1 MIAQKHEPWIH
12 RSVQKDKLRV
22 RERYWRFHEHHQ
34 QDSNVRRDIPC
45 MVPDGL
51 VWRKYL
57 KLLVLLTECCEDNI
71 RLVLLESAVEHM
83 DYRNSSPM
91 ILQEDGTQSKESAA
105 VQERSRLKKMVEG
118 KRICAFCDLSLRE
131 REYDEWDLL
140 RYVDMSTE
148 ERCKNALLRAG
159 RLLESSS
166 SHGVYLVF
174 DDDFVHEMKS
184 NSDEVVHILSVEEL
198 LALLVKQELV
208 GTIRSHE
215 LLELKKRCEIDYHR
229 RNRRVVDD
237 DGSASSAYLSEEAIE
252 QGLRDGSLFRGRL
265 EVTKQN
271 AREGYVSTPKER
283 YFLSQEA
290 FHFNRAIHHD
300 SVIIRPLPES
310 QWECPVGRLR
320 LVHHRDDEEGD
331 VAEASGPLVP
341 TARVVAIAD
350 TSRRIYVATLVDSPS
365 ADEKAVFVVPMDTRI
380 PRVRIRTS
388 GWQRFVNQ
396 RLLVEIDGWDVDSN
410 YPSGHCVQVLG
421 AIGDL
426 ETEITSLL
434 YEHEIHLEPF
444 SVAAMA
450 CLPTQGKNWI
460 VTAEEVGR
468 RRDLRTNRRIFS
480 VDPPGCQDIDDTM
493 HAEVL
498 PNGDIEVGVHIADV
512 THFVAHNSALDL
524 EAQVRGT
531 TFYLVDRR
539 FDMLPTLLSGDLCSL
554 HGGMDRLAVSVIW
567 TMSPDFK
574 TVKSVWY
581 GRTVIHNCQA
591 MTYEQAH
598 NILHDLPPDD
608 PTRPRPPPLT
618 AGAPVDRK
626 HVSALRKDL
635 GILTKLARKLRKDRE
650 EIGGA
655 VDLASGDVGTELKFA
670 LDENGNPIK
679 VSSKKEL
686 EIHHTIAELMIMANQ
701 SVAEKISKAFPTSSL
716 LRIHRTV
723 NEDRFEG
730 LQSAL
735 KAGGIEFDGSSNMAL
750 AQSLKQAK
758 LEGKNAAIVNSLWQ
772 SLATRAMSEAL
783 YICTG
788 DQEKGVGLSHYGLG
802 IHKYTHFTSP
812 IRRYA
817 DVVVHK
823 QLMAALTTET
833 RHIKLQ
839 LPPGFP
845 KQKGLASIPDSVVIS
860 IEKGQ
865 GLKYRDSGDSSG
877 HVLDS
882 LIHGTNELALG
893 SKESEKPAD
902 ALATPKVYTTSRA
915 DVYEKTQVASIC
927 NVLNKQNRMAKL
939 SSFECQ
945 RLFLSLYF
953 RKNVEIVPAV
963 VTDIRLNGLL
973 VYVPKFD
980 LKGPVFLSDTNGDIQ
995 IDPRLV
1001 GLSQGSGLAPTPG
1014 FASSGVNRLFPNAK
1028 CMVQNSENDA
1038 KRSLAIMVPDA
1049 PIRLTFRALDVV
1061 MVHISCEFSD
1071 TKARVP
1077 PPRFQLVATS
1087 ERPGPSV
1094 KPVARSLTVLNT
1106 LANDE
1111 IYTDDNG
1118 DSANTLY
1125 AALSGLEIRPRLGS
1139 TAFRFDR
1146 PQKKG
1151 SSSNRP
1157 SVAGRRIFSQFVN
1170 PDTRAAQQEA
1180 AVTAASES
1188 AAQRRAVVQATVARR
1203 TEYDRQ
1209 QHVEKSVTARTQK
1222 LAAVKRSAKRGK
1234 GK

>member
-1 MIAQKHEPWIH
+1 MEQ
-12 RSVQKDKLRV
+12 
-22 RERYWRFHEHHQ
+22 
-34 QDSNVRRDIPC
+34 
-45 MVPDGL
+45 
-51 VWRKYL
+51 
-57 KLLVLLTECCEDNI
+57 
-71 RLVLLESAVEHM
+71 M
-83 DYRNSSPM
+83 DYRNSSPTT
-91 ILQEDGTQSKESAA
+91 ISQEDGTQSKESAA
-105 VQERSRLKKMVEG
+105 VQERSRLKQLIES
-118 KRICAFCDLSLRE
+118 KRIGAFCDLSLRE
-131 REYDEWDLL
+131 RDYDEWDLL
-140 RYVDMSTE
+140 RYVEMSTE

-159 RLLESSS
+159 RLLLGSESSS
-166 SHGVYLVF
+166 SHGVFLVF
-174 DDDFVHEMKS
+174 DDEFVQEMKS
-184 NSDEVVHILSVEEL
+184 HSDEMVQILSLEEL
-198 LALLVKQELV
+198 IALLVKQQLV
-208 GTIRSHE
+208 GTTRSHE
-215 LLELKKRCEIDYHR
+215 LLKLKKRCESDYLR

-237 DGSASSAYLSEEAIE
+237 DGNASSAYLSEEAIK

-283 YFLSQEA
+283 YFLNQQA

-300 SVIIRPLPES
+300 LVIIQPLPES
-310 QWECPVGRLR
+310 QWEYPIGRFR
-320 LVHHRDDEEGD
+320 LVHHRDDDEEGVVSD
-331 VAEASGPLVP
+331 ASGPLIP

-350 TSRRIYVATLVDSPS
+350 TSRRKYVATLVDSPS
-365 ADEKAVFVVPMDTRI
+365 SDEKAVFVVPMDTRI

-388 GWQRFVNQ
+388 GWRRFVNQ

-410 YPSGHCVQVLG
+410 YPSGHCIQVLG

-450 CLPTQGKNWI
+450 CLPTEGKNWI

-468 RRDLRTNRRIFS
+468 RRDLRTIRRIFS
-480 VDPPGCQDIDDTM
+480 VDPPGCQDIDDSM

-512 THFVAHNSALDL
+512 THFVAHNSALDS

-531 TFYLVDRR
+531 TFYFVDRR

-554 HGGMDRLAVSVIW
+554 HGGVDRLAVSVIW

-608 PTRPRPPPLT
+608 PTRLRPPPMT
-618 AGAPVDRK
+618 AGAPVHRK
-626 HVSALRKDL
+626 HVSALKKDL
-635 GILTKLARKLRKDRE
+635 GILTLLARKLRKDRE

-655 VDLASGDVGTELKFA
+655 VDLSSGDVGTELKFA
-670 LDENGNPIK
+670 LDENGTPIN

-701 SVAEKISKAFPTSSL
+701 AVAKKISSAFPTSAL
-716 LRIHRTV
+716 LRIHRNV
-723 NEDRFEG
+723 NEDRFED
-730 LQSAL
+730 LESAL

-750 AQSLKQAK
+750 AQSLKQAQ
-758 LEGKNAAIVNSLWQ
+758 LQGKNAAIVNSLWQ

-788 DQEKGVGLSHYGLG
+788 DKEKGVELSHYGLG
-802 IHKYTHFTSP
+802 IQKYTHFTSP

-833 RHIKLQ
+833 RSIEVQ
-839 LPPGFP
+839 PPPGFP
-845 KQKGLASIPDSVVIS
+845 KRKGLASIPDSVVIS

-865 GLKYRDSGDSSG
+865 GLKYMDSVNSSD
-877 HVLDS
+877 HDLDS
-882 LIHGTNELALG
+882 LVHGTNKLALG
-893 SKESEKPAD
+893 SKESEIPAND
-902 ALATPKVYTTSRA
+902 LAQPKVYTTTHA
-915 DVYEKTQVASIC
+915 EVYEKTQVASIC
-927 NVLNKQNRMAKL
+927 NILNKQNRMAKL

-953 RKNVEIVPAV
+953 RRNVEIVPAV

-980 LKGPVFLSDTNGDIQ
+980 LKGPVFLSDTNGDVQ

-1001 GLSQGSGLAPTPG
+1001 GLSQGSGLAPSPG
-1014 FASSGVNRLFPNAK
+1014 FASSGASRLLPNSK
-1028 CMVQNSENDA
+1028 CIVQDSENEP

-1061 MVHISCEFSD
+1061 MVHISCDFSD
-1071 TKARVP
+1071 AKARVP

-1087 ERPGPSV
+1087 ERPGPS
-1094 KPVARSLTVLNT
+1094 KELVARSLTVLNQQSDVE
-1106 LANDE
+1106 LYHDE
-1111 IYTDDNG
+1111 EGGSTD
-1118 DSANTLY
+1118 TLY
-1125 AALSGLEIRPRLGS
+1125 ATLSGLEIKPRLES

-1146 PQKKG
+1146 PRKKCA
-1151 SSSNRP
+1151 SSHRP
-1157 SVAGRRIFSQFVN
+1157 SVAGRRNFGQFVN
-1170 PDTRAAQQEA
+1170 PDTRTAQQEA
-1180 AVTAASES
+1180 AVAAASES

-1222 LAAVKRSAKRGK
+1222 LAAVKRSAKRGNAK
-1234 GK
+1234 